1 MDDRYRF
8 LSTGVVWTAY
18 ATVLITL
25 FIALVA
31 GQPPVNETLMIMLGV
46 FVLFLTSVAGMAT
59 ATIWRAGGRRA
70 AASPYVQQEAGKA
83 KRDVSDRIGRL
94 IEALDE
100 DEIIELETLLAVR
113 HDERR

>member
-18 ATVLITL
+18 VVVLISL

-31 GQPPVNETLMIMLGV
+31 GQLPVNETLMIMLGV
-46 FVLFLTSVAGMAT
+46 FVLFLTSVAGMVT
-59 ATIWRAGGRRA
+59 ATIWRTGRQRV
-70 AASPYVQQEAGKA
+70 AASPRVQQEAGKA

-94 IEALDE
+94 IEGLDE
-100 DEIIELETLLAVR
+100 DGIIELETLLALR
-113 HDERR
+113 QDERR